1 MSSFVSQNFTSLMLN
16 WMDVLNS
23 SATLRIAETAS
34 PGDVQ
39 LSTPSSSSSKKSLPK
54 KSKKKSGSKS
64 KRKSSKKSTVKKPS
78 KQRGELLPVFEMSTN
93 TSNDLLLDIQHG
105 NEGFDLHIGQTVCDD
120 SRPTMG
126 EEASSY
132 FLMRHSFTYPGPLM
146 TMLQGPMA
154 ALGGG
159 YGYRISAE
167 AVHRDKYVLV
177 GTYSNNTVEGVLEHS
192 WNRNLKWHLTFV
204 AGFESPQQRQM
215 AAMMAQQQGLPP
227 QTESKFPAAIS
238 YIDYRGDN
246 WSSRLHLDLMNNQL
260 SCSVNRRL
268 YSISKDLQIGSRI
281 VSSYEKRKSLLEF
294 GGKYQWKSGSAG
306 MATDDGD
313 DGMEKMGK
321 KKKGKKK
328 KEGALSKRSKSGL
341 NTVEAQYN
349 MDSGTLQAMYTQNV
363 TDNAALTARMMWKT
377 STMNQLM
384 ASIGYR
390 YQFGRHM
397 GNSKTI
403 CGEIAADGNFR
414 QMLTFPV
421 LGNMICKVY
430 AEMNHFLSGQQLQQG
445 QFPHKFGFQLN
456 VHL

>member
-1 MSSFVSQNFTSLMLN
+1 M
-16 WMDVLNS
+16 
-23 SATLRIAETAS
+23 
-34 PGDVQ
+34 G
-39 LSTPSSSSSKKSLPK
+39 
-54 KSKKKSGSKS
+54 
-64 KRKSSKKSTVKKPS
+64 
-78 KQRGELLPVFEMSTN
+78 GELLPVFEMSTN

-204 AGFESPQQRQM
+204 AGFESLQQRQM

-260 SCSVNRRL
+260 SCSVNRRV
-268 YSISKDLQIGSRI
+268 YSLSKDFQIGARI

-294 GGKYQWKSGSAG
+294 GGKYQWKTGAMSSSSSPSSSPEEEG
-306 MATDDGD
+306 DGD
-313 DGMEKMGK
+313 KKSGK
-321 KKKGKKK
+321 KKKRAKS
-328 KEGALSKRSKSGL
+328 EGALSRKSKSGL
-341 NTVEAQYN
+341 NTIEAQYN

-384 ASIGYR
+384 ASIGYK

-403 CGEIAADGNFR
+403 CGEVAADGNFR

>member
-23 SATLRIAETAS
+23 SAATIRIAETAS
-34 PGDVQ
+34 AADVQ

-154 ALGGG
+154 AVTGG

-177 GTYSNNTVEGVLEHS
+177 GTYSNNSVEGVLEHS

-204 AGFESPQQRQM
+204 AGFESLQQRQM

-238 YIDYRGDN
+238 YLDYRGDR

-313 DGMEKMGK
+313 DGMDKMGK
-321 KKKGKKK
+321 KKNGKKK
-328 KEGALSKRSKSGL
+328 K
-341 NTVEAQYN
+341 
-349 MDSGTLQAMYTQNV
+349 
-363 TDNAALTARMMWKT
+363 
-377 STMNQLM
+377 
-384 ASIGYR
+384 
-390 YQFGRHM
+390 
-397 GNSKTI
+397 
-403 CGEIAADGNFR
+403 
-414 QMLTFPV
+414 
-421 LGNMICKVY
+421 
-430 AEMNHFLSGQQLQQG
+430 
-445 QFPHKFGFQLN
+445 
-456 VHL
+456 

>member
-1 MSSFVSQNFTSLMLN
+1 MASQFLDFSTLMLN

-23 SATLRIAETAS
+23 SSSIIRVAESVSPSDAS
-34 PGDVQ
+34 I
-39 LSTPSSSSSKKSLPK
+39 SSPSASSSKKKLPK
-54 KSKKKSGSKS
+54 KSKKKSASKS

-78 KQRGELLPVFEMSTN
+78 KQKGELLPIFEMSTN

-154 ALGGG
+154 AVTGG

-177 GTYSNNTVEGVLEHS
+177 GTYSNNTVEGVVEHS
-192 WNRNLKWHLTFV
+192 WSRNLKWHCTFV
-204 AGFESPQQRQM
+204 AGFESAQQRQM

-238 YIDYRGDN
+238 YLDYRGDN
-246 WSSRLHLDLMNNQL
+246 WSCRLHVDLMNNQL
-260 SCSVNRRL
+260 SCSANRRL
-268 YSISKDLQIGSRI
+268 YSLSKNLQIGTRL

-294 GGKYQWKSGSAG
+294 GGKYQWRSGSAAA
-306 MATDDGD
+306 ATTEDEGQ
-313 DGMEKMGK
+313 
-321 KKKGKKK
+321 K
-328 KEGALSKRSKSGL
+328 KEGKKAKKEVMGKRKGL
-341 NTVEAQYN
+341 NTVEMQWN
-349 MDSGTLQAMYTQNV
+349 MDSSTLQANYTQNV

-384 ASIGYR
+384 ASIGYK